1 MWWIF
6 LFFVIGIAL
15 GFFVSEKIALIS
27 EKAVNIT
34 VYFLLIL
41 LGINVGG
48 NSLLMSSMKTIG
60 INALILAVGG
70 IGGSVVFAL
79 VFEKLVFR
87 DKFKHTENLVEE
99 NGDFSPFKGSAIVL
113 LSFVFGIVLGYYG
126 LLPFNRENNNTLIQ
140 YVLYFLLLFVGI
152 SIGSDKKALKFIKK
166 AGKRSVMF
174 PLFTVGGTLLGSVI
188 AVLFVKGITLGEAA
202 AVGSGFGYYSL
213 SSVIIAEIKNDTIA
227 TIALI
232 ANIVR
237 EVFTLAFAPL
247 IAAVF
252 GKFGIIASGGATS
265 MDTTLPVVVR
275 FSGKNYAVIS
285 VFHGIV
291 LTILV
296 PFLVSFF
303 AKF

>member
-6 LFFVIGIAL
+6 LFFVVGIIS
-15 GFFVSEKIALIS
+15 GFFASEKVFSFS
-27 EKAVNIT
+27 EKSVNLT

-60 INALILAVGG
+60 LNALILAFGG
-70 IGGSVVFAL
+70 IFGSTVFAL
-79 VFEKLVFR
+79 IFEKLVFK
-87 DKFKHTENLVEE
+87 DKFKNTELISEE
-99 NGDFSPFKGSAIVL
+99 SENFSPFKGSVAVL
-113 LSFVFGIVLGYYG
+113 ISFVFGIVLGFYG
-126 LLPFNRENNNTLIQ
+126 LLPFEGFDNDRLIQ

-152 SIGSDKKALKFIKK
+152 TVGSDKKSLKFIKK
-166 AGKRSVMF
+166 AGKRSIAF
-174 PLFTVGGTLLGSVI
+174 PLFTVTGTLLGSVA
-188 AVLFVKGITLGEAA
+188 AVFFVKGITVSEAA

-213 SSVIIAEIKNDTIA
+213 SSVIIAEIKNDTVA
-227 TIALI
+227 TVALI

-237 EVFTLAFAPL
+237 EVFTLAFAPF
-247 IAAVF
+247 IVAVF

>member
-6 LFFVIGIAL
+6 LFFILGIVL
-15 GFFVSEKIALIS
+15 GFFARKKVSSFS

-60 INALILAVGG
+60 LNAFILAFGG
-70 IGGSVVFAL
+70 ILGSTVFAL
-79 VFEKLVFR
+79 IFEKFIFK
-87 DKFKHTENLVEE
+87 DKFKNTGQILEE
-99 NGDFSPFKGSAIVL
+99 SNDFSPFKGSVAVL
-113 LSFVFGIVLGYYG
+113 FSFVLGIVLGYYG
-126 LLPFNRENNNTLIQ
+126 LLQFKGFDNDKLIQ

-152 SIGSDKKALKFIKK
+152 TIGSDKKALKFIKK
-166 AGKRSVMF
+166 AGKRSIVF
-174 PLFTVGGTLLGSVI
+174 PLFTVVGTLLGSI
-188 AVLFVKGITLGEAA
+188 AVVFLVKGITVSEAA

-213 SSVIIAEIKNDTIA
+213 SSVIIAEIKNDTVA
-227 TIALI
+227 TVALI

-237 EVFTLAFAPL
+237 EVFTLAFAPF
-247 IAAVF
+247 IGAFF

-296 PFLVSFF
+296 PFLVAFF
-303 AKF
+303 AKL